1 MKSPT
6 TLLLALALSA
16 PLASL
21 PAWAA
26 DAHEHGH
33 GHVQALK
40 LNAGKKWGT
49 DEPLRLAMTR
59 IHAAVS
65 QTLPTAHAGKASAAD
80 YDAFGKEIETQ
91 IAYMV
96 ENCKLA
102 PEADAQLHTIIANLG
117 QGVEAAQGKHGEKR
131 RAQGVVQVAQAANAY
146 GKYFDH
152 SGWQAIKLP
161 H

>member
-6 TLLLALALSA
+6 TLLLALALTT
-16 PLASL
+16 PLASV

-26 DAHEHGH
+26 DTHAHDHEK
-33 GHVQALK
+33 VQALK

-49 DEPLRLAMTR
+49 DEPLRQAMAR
-59 IHAAVS
+59 IHAAVGR
-65 QTLPTAHAGKASAAD
+65 TLPAAHAGKASTAD

-102 PEADAQLHTIIANLG
+102 PQADAQLHTIVANLG
-117 QGVEAAQGKHGEKR
+117 QGVEAALGKHGDKR
-131 RAQGVVQVAQAANAY
+131 RAEGVVKVAQAANAY

-152 SGWQAIKLP
+152 DGWHAIKLP